1 MSYPEG
7 VWTAE
12 AMQMVVRAKVAEI
25 RQSLKGIERSLTD
38 AKTIQRVAIRPQ
50 EKAV

>member
-1 MSYPEG
+1 MNLPPG
-7 VWTAE
+7 PWTAE
-12 AMQMVVRAKVAEI
+12 VMQQVVDAKVAEI

-38 AKTIQRVAIRPQ
+38 AKTIQRVDIGPQ